1 MMQGE
6 ILGALGNEADANP
19 LSKRGSV
26 YGIEAPFLMCP
37 S

>member
-6 ILGALGNEADANP
+6 ILGFLGKEGDKALINKKGA
-19 LSKRGSV
+19 V